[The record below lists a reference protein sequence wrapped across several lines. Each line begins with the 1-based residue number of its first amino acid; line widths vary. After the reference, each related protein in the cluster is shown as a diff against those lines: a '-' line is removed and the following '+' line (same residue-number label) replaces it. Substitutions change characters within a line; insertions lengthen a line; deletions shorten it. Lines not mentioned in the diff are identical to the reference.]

1 MTVAFERNC
10 FFFAE
15 RYARPPVNEQ
25 MHFSYSRIK
34 RFTFNTAY
42 EDLQEH
48 SKAWPR
54 KLSAI
59 PYALASII
67 RMVANLAYGLIVGVP
82 LLLSRNPKPLQYALF
97 LFLRNGEIAA
107 GRIISLMDDRLG
119 LYHVQKGQFHKSC
132 YELSMHISWNTLKKT
147 AEKPLEALTQDPIP
161 AIPITIEKPPEP
173 AHRVITNTSPH
184 QAEVAEDIFNYIQN
198 CS

>member
-15 RYARPPVNEQ
+15 RYARPQVNEQ
-25 MHFSYSRIK
+25 LHFSYSDMKRI
-34 RFTFNTAY
+34 TFDAAY

-67 RMVANLAYGLIVGVP
+67 RMVANLAYGLIVGIP
-82 LLLSRNPKPLQYALF
+82 LLLSKNPKPLQYALF

-107 GRIISLMDDRLG
+107 GRIISLIDDRLG

-132 YELSMHISWNTLKKT
+132 YELSMHISWSALKKIS
-147 AEKPLEALTQDPIP
+147 ENPLTVPVHEPIP
-161 AIPITIEKPPEP
+161 EIPVAIEQPSEP
-173 AHRVITNTSPH
+173 ARSVMTNTSPH